1 MFTDADIKNIN
12 NIISKSNTGLT
23 QSNTG
28 LTQSEEKTA
37 KKVELLV
44 EKISI
49 NDKYLNEVRPIDE
62 ELKKLSI
69 PEKKAE

>member
-1 MFTDADIKNIN
+1 MFSDIDIKNIN
-12 NIISKSNTGLT
+12 NIISK
-23 QSNTG
+23 SNTG